1 MQIIPRFC
9 HSTSL
14 LTKLYWLNMKHRID
28 FNIIL
33 ITYNKAIHGAA
44 PRYISDL
51 VSLKPNSKYGLR
63 SNDTL

>member
-33 ITYNKAIHGAA
+33 ITYKAIQGAA

-63 SNDTL
+63 CNDTL